1 MMMVGDDDGMIVR
14 VGVEG
19 GGIYWNIWM
28 IGWVYEWVG
37 VWGVW
42 GMGVSEREGNINTN
56 TNNITTIII
65 TILII

>member
-1 MMMVGDDDGMIVR
+1 MVVVDDDGMIVG

-28 IGWVYEWVG
+28 IEWVCG
-37 VWGVW
+37 EYGEYGGEW
-42 GMGVSEREGNINTN
+42 EGIKNKNININN
-56 TNNITTIII
+56 TTTIII